1 MRLRYAVPAGL
12 LDAGFASLAT
22 LAVGVYAART
32 LTASELG
39 AYALFFAAFL
49 MATVVPTQLVLV
61 PAEFA
66 TLPSERVQRL
76 GLLRQTWRLGP
87 PTAVVAAIVA
97 VGAAYIGAEGPHSL
111 RWALAVSTTAAAVV
125 SPLQDHVRRILHLA
139 GVSWRAASVSAAQLV
154 SVGAFLG
161 LFEVAGVPAS
171 WRPFGALALA
181 NLASISVGLA
191 LARHEVCAFTVPR
204 SPMRD
209 LVRSGRWLLLLEF
222 VTTGALFL
230 SSVVITRVTSPATLG
245 HAEAARIVAQP
256 IFVLAVGLNAVLAPR
271 SIEAAAAGDRV
282 NANRILRPFLM
293 LLAATGA
300 LYGAYTA
307 SPWWG
312 NPLSALVPQA
322 YAIPGLVLV
331 TVLAQILT
339 NGGATIRSELIGGR
353 YEWVLPRVAVAA
365 SVPQCLA
372 ATSAIWIGAFARP
385 LGIALFGVVLLI
397 GYQRYRQAMYR
408 RGPDLDRG
416 PMTIRP

>member
-1 MRLRYAVPAGL
+1 
-12 LDAGFASLAT
+12 
-22 LAVGVYAART
+22 
-32 LTASELG
+32 
-39 AYALFFAAFL
+39 
-49 MATVVPTQLVLV
+49 
-61 PAEFA
+61 
-66 TLPSERVQRL
+66 
-76 GLLRQTWRLGP
+76 
-87 PTAVVAAIVA
+87 
-97 VGAAYIGAEGPHSL
+97 
-111 RWALAVSTTAAAVV
+111 
-125 SPLQDHVRRILHLA
+125 
-139 GVSWRAASVSAAQLV
+139 
-154 SVGAFLG
+154 
-161 LFEVAGVPAS
+161 
-171 WRPFGALALA
+171 
-181 NLASISVGLA
+181 
-191 LARHEVCAFTVPR
+191 
-204 SPMRD
+204 
-209 LVRSGRWLLLLEF
+209 LLLEF

-256 IFVLAVGLNAVLAPR
+256 IFVLAVGLNAVLGPR
-271 SIEAAAAGDRV
+271 SIEAAAVGDRV

-365 SVPQCLA
+365 SVFQCLA

-385 LGIALFGVVLLI
+385 VGIALFGVVLLI
-397 GYQRYRQAMYR
+397 GYQRYRRAMYR

-416 PMTIRP
+416 PMTLRP